1 MPSPSIVWFRDDLR
15 LADNPALRAAIDRGE
30 PIIGLYVLDEESP
43 GIRPLGGTWESARTV
58 GIGNWAIEGA
68 VWAPT
73 FSTEGLPTLSSPDQA
88 VLDHWQTLPV
98 WPELRG
104 IYGLGDGNE
113 VSVSLGPDLT
123 GAWRKLFM
131 RAEAPWPDEYLQAM
145 IQLGGGFNLASHL
158 PEGHIRIPAIFEA
171 GAWTLHLAGG
181 GYYLFNNQP
190 IVEGD
195 MGLEMSPI
203 PSFQVGAMAKI
214 RMDSTKIT
222 PFDGQW
228 SFGAGAR
235 YRLGLRMVIQ
245 ADLYQ
250 DAGPPVLTT
259 TKAVPRVEFPYQGLR
274 VTAGYYF

>member
-1 MPSPSIVWFRDDLR
+1 VAFAFAATL
-15 LADNPALRAAIDRGE
+15 LAAAPAGAETL
-30 PIIGLYVLDEESP
+30 
-43 GIRPLGGTWESARTV
+43 GIRPLGGDYESARTV
-58 GIGNWAIEGA
+58 GNGNWTIEAGA
-68 VWAPT
+68 WVPSFTPPDTAL
-73 FSTEGLPTLSSPDQA
+73 STNDQA
-88 VLDHWQTLPV
+88 VFDRWQMLPA
-98 WPELRG
+98 WPEIRG
-104 IYGLGDGNE
+104 IYGLSEGNE
-113 VSVSLGPDLT
+113 IAAHVGPTIGGDYRRFFL
-123 GAWRKLFM
+123 

-195 MGLEMSPI
+195 LGLEMSPI